1 MIWILASLLLCS
13 AGVIL
18 VLLSKK
24 QQTPVSSA
32 AKEVEEFDPLNA
44 RQSRWE
50 IPAVTNYLNR
60 LGLNLQP
67 GMVLTIIGLEIFVAI
82 VVFTAQP
89 PNVAVLITA
98 VMLTATHFILQA
110 IGGNQKKKLLQSLP
124 SFLNQVARRLSSG
137 VSVEHAFT
145 DSMENIDGPLEL
157 AMKRVLQRVGLGLE
171 LYQAFEREAR
181 ANGLKELLIISTAL
195 HINEQFGGSIRSI
208 LDDIVQILRL
218 DDLGKRE
225 LKAQT
230 GETRITAVVLTL
242 LPIAMIVLL
251 VSMNP
256 QFLLQMWND
265 ALGQTLLITAAALQ
279 FVGAFSLWR
288 MVRVI

>member
-1 MIWILASLLLCS
+1 MLCAAGMLLVQISKTPQKPGNKASQE
-13 AGVIL
+13 AE
-18 VLLSKK
+18 
-24 QQTPVSSA
+24 T
-32 AKEVEEFDPLNA
+32 FDPLKA
-44 RQSRWE
+44 HQSRWT
-50 IPAVTNYLNR
+50 IPVVTHYLNR

-67 GMVLTIIGLEIFVAI
+67 GLVIAIIAGEGLVTITALMTQPSKVALLVTAIMLVLTHLV
-82 VVFTAQP
+82 
-89 PNVAVLITA
+89 
-98 VMLTATHFILQA
+98 LQA
-110 IGGNQKKKLLQSLP
+110 LGANQKGKLLQALP

-145 DSMENIDGPLEL
+145 DSMENIEGPLEL
-157 AMKRVLQRVGLGLE
+157 AMQRVMQRVGLGLE
-171 LYQAFEREAR
+171 LHQAFEREAR
-181 ANGLKELLIISTAL
+181 ANGLQELLIISTAL

-251 VSMNP
+251 ISMNP
-256 QFLLQMWND
+256 QFLSQMWND
-265 ALGQTLLITAAALQ
+265 SLGQTLLVTAATLQ
-279 FVGAFSLWR
+279 CIGAFSLWR

>member
-1 MIWILASLLLCS
+1 MLCAAGLLL
-13 AGVIL
+13 VQI
-18 VLLSKK
+18 SKT
-24 QQTPVSSA
+24 QQKPDNKASQEAET
-32 AKEVEEFDPLNA
+32 FDPLKA
-44 RQSRWE
+44 HQSRWT
-50 IPAVTNYLNR
+50 IPVVTHYLNR

-67 GMVLTIIGLEIFVAI
+67 GLVIAIVAGEGLVTITALMTQPSKVALLVTAIMLVLTHLV
-82 VVFTAQP
+82 
-89 PNVAVLITA
+89 
-98 VMLTATHFILQA
+98 LQA
-110 IGGNQKKKLLQSLP
+110 LGANQKGKLLQALP

-145 DSMENIDGPLEL
+145 DSMENIEGPLEL
-157 AMKRVLQRVGLGLE
+157 AMQRVMQRVGLGLE
-171 LYQAFEREAR
+171 LHQAFEREAR
-181 ANGLKELLIISTAL
+181 ANGLQELLIISTAL

-251 VSMNP
+251 ISMNP
-256 QFLLQMWND
+256 QFLSQMWND
-265 ALGQTLLITAAALQ
+265 SLGQTLLVTAATLQ
-279 FVGAFSLWR
+279 CIGAFSLWR

>member
-1 MIWILASLLLCS
+1 MIWILVSMLLGS
-13 AGVIL
+13 AGLIL

-24 QQTPVSSA
+24 QTLPAKKA
-32 AKEVEEFDPLNA
+32 AETEEFDPLKA
-44 RQSRWE
+44 RDSRWS

-60 LGLNLQP
+60 LGLNFKPSL
-67 GMVLTIIGLEIFVAI
+67 VLTVIGIELLTAI
-82 VVFTAQP
+82 VFFVSQP
-89 PNVAVLITA
+89 SKIALLMVAL
-98 VMLTATHFILQA
+98 MLLLTHLVLQA
-110 IGGNQKKKLLQSLP
+110 LGANQKKKLLQSLP

-157 AMKRVLQRVGLGLE
+157 SMKRVMQRVGLGLE

-242 LPIAMIVLL
+242 LPISMLGVLL
-251 VSMNP
+251 SMNP
-256 QFLLQMWND
+256 QFLAQMWQD
-265 ALGQTLLITAAALQ
+265 SLGQTLLITSAVLQ
-279 FVGAFSLWR
+279 CVGALSLWR
-288 MVRVI
+288 MVRVV

>member
-1 MIWILASLLLCS
+1 MIWALASLMLCG
-13 AGVIL
+13 AGLTL
-18 VLLSKK
+18 VLLSK
-24 QQTPVSSA
+24 QQQIPA
-32 AKEVEEFDPLNA
+32 RKDDREEEFDPLNA
-44 RQSRWE
+44 RQSRWT
-50 IPAVTNYLNR
+50 IPAVTHYLNR
-60 LGLNLQP
+60 LGLNLQA
-67 GMVLTIIGLEIFVAI
+67 GLVLSIAGIEALIIVALFVL
-82 VVFTAQP
+82 QP
-89 PNVAVLITA
+89 AKIALLGSALLLAV
-98 VMLTATHFILQA
+98 THLVLQA
-110 IGGNQKKKLLQSLP
+110 IGASQKKKLLQSLP

-157 AMKRVLQRVGLGLE
+157 AMKRVMQRVGLGLE

-230 GETRITAVVLTL
+230 GETRITAMVLTL
-242 LPIAMIVLL
+242 LPITMLAILL
-251 VSMNP
+251 SMNP
-256 QFLLQMWND
+256 QFLNQMWED
-265 ALGQTLLITAAALQ
+265 GLGQTLLITAAVLQ
-279 FVGAFSLWR
+279 CVGALSLWR
-288 MVRVI
+288 MVRMV

>member
-1 MIWILASLLLCS
+1 MIWILVSLLLCS
-13 AGVIL
+13 AGLIL
-18 VLLSKK
+18 ALLSK
-24 QQTPVSSA
+24 QQKPTTHA
-32 AKEVEEFDPLNA
+32 TKEVEEFDPLKA
-44 RQSRWE
+44 RQSRWT
-50 IPAVTNYLNR
+50 IPVVANYLNR
-60 LGLNLQP
+60 LGLNIKP
-67 GMVLTIIGLEIFVAI
+67 GLVAAIIGLEGLLMAAALLTQPLKLSLLFSAI
-82 VVFTAQP
+82 
-89 PNVAVLITA
+89 
-98 VMLTATHFILQA
+98 MLLVTHLVLQA
-110 IGGNQKKKLLQSLP
+110 LGANQKQKLLQSLP

-157 AMKRVLQRVGLGLE
+157 AMRRVMQRVGLGLE
-171 LYQAFEREAR
+171 LHQAFEREAR
-181 ANGLKELLIISTAL
+181 ANGLRELMIISTAL

-230 GETRITAVVLTL
+230 GETRITALVLTL
-242 LPIAMIVLL
+242 LPIVMIALL

-256 QFLLQMWND
+256 QFLSQMWND
-265 ALGQTLLITAAALQ
+265 SLGQTLLMTAAALQ
-279 FVGAFSLWR
+279 CIGAVSLWR

>member
-1 MIWILASLLLCS
+1 MIWILASLLMCC
-13 AGVIL
+13 AGLLL
-18 VLLSKK
+18 VLVSRK
-24 QQTPVSSA
+24 QAIPVNQASREA
-32 AKEVEEFDPLNA
+32 EEFDPLKA
-44 RQSRWE
+44 RQSFWTLPV
-50 IPAVTNYLNR
+50 ITNYLNR
-60 LGLNLQP
+60 LGLDLQP
-67 GMVLTIIGLEIFVAI
+67 KTILLIIGCEALVAI
-82 VVFTAQP
+82 VAFLSQTPRIAFF
-89 PNVAVLITA
+89 
-98 VMLTATHFILQA
+98 LTAIMLALTHLILQTL
-110 IGGNQKKKLLQSLP
+110 GGNQKKKLLASLP

-145 DSMENIDGPLEL
+145 DSMENIDGPLAL
-157 AMKRVLQRVGLGLE
+157 AMKRVMQRVGLGLE

-195 HINEQFGGSIRSI
+195 HINEQFGGSVRSI

-230 GETRITAVVLTL
+230 GETHITALVLTL
-242 LPIAMIVLL
+242 LPIVMIGLL

-256 QFLLQMWND
+256 QFLAQMWND
-265 ALGQTLLITAAALQ
+265 SLGQTLLITAASLQ
-279 FVGAFSLWR
+279 CIGAYSLWR